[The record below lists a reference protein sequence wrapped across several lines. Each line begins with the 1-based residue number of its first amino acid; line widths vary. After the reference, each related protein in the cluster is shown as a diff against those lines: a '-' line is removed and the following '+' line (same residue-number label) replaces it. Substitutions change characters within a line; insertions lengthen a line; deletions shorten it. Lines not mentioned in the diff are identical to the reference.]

1 MDHETGVGVGA
12 DKQDCAQGSGK
23 DRGKLSFHH
32 VAKIHF
38 LHLNPSRD
46 IFADNL
52 QMYCSVNLKEKK
64 GLMHETTGS
73 NPKCM

>member
-12 DKQDCAQGSGK
+12 DKQNSAQGGGK

-46 IFADNL
+46 IFADHL
-52 QMYCSVNLKEKK
+52 HEYCKVD
-64 GLMHETTGS
+64 
-73 NPKCM
+73 